1 MTKALIEARGLR
13 KKYGR
18 HIAVAG
24 LDLTVKAGEVY
35 GLLGPNGAG
44 KTTTVEMLEGMRRP
58 DGGTVRICGYDPIR
72 QARAVRERIGL
83 SLQSARFT
91 EEMTGLEMLK
101 LYASLYPNP
110 VPIGDL
116 LAQFQLEDKA
126 RKRIQT
132 LSGGQK
138 QRLALALALIGRPDV
153 LFLDEPTAGL
163 DPQSR
168 RSLWDVIKGLRA
180 GGRAILLTTHYME
193 EAEQLCDRVGI
204 LDSGRLLAEGTPQ
217 ALARQHGP
225 ERAIELDMNADN
237 ANLAELAQLDAV
249 TGVRAE
255 NSQVILSTANTLRS
269 LLSLAEYLRDREV
282 PLGDLRTRSATL
294 DDVFLA
300 LTGKGL
306 RD

>member
-1 MTKALIEARGLR
+1 MTQVLIEARGLR
-13 KKYGR
+13 KQYGS
-18 HIAVAG
+18 HVAVDG
-24 LDLTVKAGEVY
+24 LDLKVRAGEVY

-44 KTTTVEMLEGMRRP
+44 KTTTVEMLEGLRRP
-58 DGGTVRICGYDPIR
+58 DAGIVRICGFDPVR
-72 QARAVRERIGL
+72 QSRAVRERIGL
-83 SLQSARFT
+83 CLQSTRMPDD
-91 EEMTGLEMLK
+91 MTGLEMLK

-116 LAQFQLEDKA
+116 LAQFQLDDSA

-132 LSGGQK
+132 LSGGQR

-153 LFLDEPTAGL
+153 IFLDEPTAGL

-168 RSLWDVIKGLRA
+168 RALWQVIEGLRA
-180 GGRAILLTTHYME
+180 DGRAIMLTTHYMD
-193 EAEQLCDRVGI
+193 EAEHLCDRVGI
-204 LDSGRLLAEGTPQ
+204 LDAGRLLAEGTP
-217 ALARQHGP
+217 AELARQYGP
-225 ERAIELDMNADN
+225 ERTIELDLDADR
-237 ANLAELAQLDAV
+237 ANLGELAQLDAV

-255 NSQVILSTANTLRS
+255 NNQVILNTANTLTT

-282 PLGDLRTRSATL
+282 PLGDLRTRAATL